1 MERYAV
7 MHVGID
13 QMERYAVLHVGNVS
27 THGITHSNP

>member
-1 MERYAV
+1 